1 VFWSR
6 TRREARRQKVLDEL
20 LELDPSQRQARLEL
34 AVAAGDVRA
43 TEVEEAL
50 RLAHRL
56 DSLRVMTFF
65 QSSGRPAGEGLSD
78 AVQPQADAPA
88 DPAAPAKVR
97 KTKAPAARTKRRP
110 ASDSAVI
117 AVVADQAPEPS
128 IPESQAVPIEVVG
141 LAGRLTDGELA
152 ARRYLVGSFS
162 SRQRRLRVLA
172 VGHSALEGAPH
183 ADGSLDSHPSETV
196 AESRKPDISW
206 LRP

>member
-56 DSLRVMTFF
+56 DSLRVMSFF
-65 QSSGRPAGEGLSD
+65 QSSRRPEGEGPAE
-78 AVQPQADAPA
+78 AVETRVAAGV
-88 DPAAPAKVR
+88 DPAPTKVR
-97 KTKAPAARTKRRP
+97 KTRTPAVRAKRRP
-110 ASDSAVI
+110 ASDSAAI
-117 AVVADQAPEPS
+117 PVVAEQVIEPS
-128 IPESQAVPIEVVG
+128 MPESPAVPIEVVG
-141 LAGRLTDGELA
+141 LVGRLTDGELA

-172 VGHSALEGAPH
+172 VGHSASEAASL
-183 ADGSLDSHPSETV
+183 ADGNLDARSSESA